1 MPEAPVVLDIFALL
15 RLFRDEKGADT
26 VAKLLEAAGRLKRR
40 VLMTE
45 VNYAEVQYIVRRK
58 DGDDVWGNVER
69 ELTAIPI
76 EFIPVGRELA
86 NAAAEIKSRFALSLA
101 DAFAAALTKLV
112 DAQLV
117 TGDPEFKPLKKELK
131 ILWL

>member
-1 MPEAPVVLDIFALL
+1 MPEAPVVLDSFALL

-26 VAKLLEAAGRLKRR
+26 VAQLLEEAGRLKRR

-45 VNYAEVQYIVRRK
+45 LNYAEVQYIVRRK
-58 DGDDVWGNVER
+58 DGDDVWEKVAR
-69 ELTAIPI
+69 ELSAISI

-101 DAFAAALTKLV
+101 DAFAAVLAELL

>member
-1 MPEAPVVLDIFALL
+1 MPEAPVVLDSLALL
-15 RLFRDEKGADT
+15 RLFRDAKGADT
-26 VAKLLEAAGRLKRR
+26 VAQLLEEAGRLKRR

-58 DGDDVWGNVER
+58 DGDDVWEKVAR
-69 ELTAIPI
+69 ELSAISI

-86 NAAAEIKSRFALSLA
+86 NAAAEIKSRFGLSLA
-101 DAFAAALTKLV
+101 DAFAAVLAELL

>member
-1 MPEAPVVLDIFALL
+1 
-15 RLFRDEKGADT
+15 LFRDEKGADT
-26 VAKLLEAAGRLKRR
+26 VAQLLEAAGQLNRR

-58 DGDDVWGNVER
+58 DGDDAWERVER
-69 ELTAIPI
+69 ELGAIPI
-76 EFIPVGRELA
+76 EFFPVGRELA

-101 DAFAAALTKLV
+101 DAFAAALAKLAG
-112 DAQLV
+112 AQLV
-117 TGDPEFKPLKKELK
+117 TGDPEFKPLKKELE

>member
-1 MPEAPVVLDIFALL
+1 MPAAPVVLDSFALL

-26 VAKLLEAAGRLKRR
+26 VAQLLEAAGQLNRR

-58 DGDDVWGNVER
+58 DGDDAWERVER
-69 ELTAIPI
+69 ELGAIPI
-76 EFIPVGRELA
+76 EFFPVGRELA

-101 DAFAAALTKLV
+101 DAFAAALAKLGG
-112 DAQLV
+112 AQLV
-117 TGDPEFKPLKKELK
+117 TGDPEFKSLKKELE

>member
-1 MPEAPVVLDIFALL
+1 M
-15 RLFRDEKGADT
+15 
-26 VAKLLEAAGRLKRR
+26 
-40 VLMTE
+40 
-45 VNYAEVQYIVRRK
+45 RRK
-58 DGDDVWGNVER
+58 DGDDVWEKVAR
-69 ELTAIPI
+69 ELSAISI

-86 NAAAEIKSRFALSLA
+86 NAAAEIKSRFGLSLA
-101 DAFAAALTKLV
+101 DAFAAVLAELL

>member
-1 MPEAPVVLDIFALL
+1 MPEAPVVLDSFALL

-26 VAKLLEAAGRLKRR
+26 VAQLLEEAGRLKQR

-58 DGDDVWGNVER
+58 DGDDAWGNVER
-69 ELTAIPI
+69 ELSSIPI

-101 DAFAAALTKLV
+101 DAFAAALAKLL

-117 TGDPEFKPLKKELK
+117 TGDPEFKSLKKELE

>member
-1 MPEAPVVLDIFALL
+1 
-15 RLFRDEKGADT
+15 
-26 VAKLLEAAGRLKRR
+26 
-40 VLMTE
+40 MTE

-58 DGDDVWGNVER
+58 DGDDAWGNVER
-69 ELTAIPI
+69 ELSAIPI

-101 DAFAAALTKLV
+101 DAFAAALAKLL

-117 TGDPEFKPLKKELK
+117 TGDPEFKPLKKELE

>member
-1 MPEAPVVLDIFALL
+1 MPEAPVVLDSFALL

-26 VAKLLEAAGRLKRR
+26 VAQLLEEAGRLKRR

-58 DGDDVWGNVER
+58 DGDDAWGNVER
-69 ELTAIPI
+69 ELSAIPI

-101 DAFAAALTKLV
+101 DAFAAVLAELL

>member
-1 MPEAPVVLDIFALL
+1 MPEAPVVLDSFALL

-26 VAKLLEAAGRLKRR
+26 VAQLLEEAGRLKRR

-58 DGDDVWGNVER
+58 DGDDAWGNVER
-69 ELTAIPI
+69 ELSAIQI

-101 DAFAAALTKLV
+101 DAFAAALAKLL

-117 TGDPEFKPLKKELK
+117 TGDPEFKPLKKELE

>member
-1 MPEAPVVLDIFALL
+1 MPEAPVVLDSFALL
-15 RLFRDEKGADT
+15 RLFRDEKGAET
-26 VAKLLEAAGRLKRR
+26 VAQLLESAGQAERS

-45 VNYAEVQYIVRRK
+45 INYAEVQYIVRRK
-58 DGDDVWGNVER
+58 DGPDAWALVER
-69 ELTAIPI
+69 ELLAIPI
-76 EFIPVGRELA
+76 EFIPADRELA

-101 DAFAAALTKLV
+101 DAFAAALAKIHG
-112 DAQLV
+112 AQLV